1 MAWEPVTRPMPP
13 EAEPTPPADTP
24 PADAPDHLAPLRAFY
39 HRNRVALWAAGIVLP
54 VLVVA
59 VGLVVRPELFWD
71 RFLWEHIWGSAV
83 ADATQRGVATHN
95 GITATEDY
103 TLVSEVVYGAI
114 MAAALYGIYVHVIQ
128 RFKVQVDAWFV
139 AAILPF
145 ILFGPVSRTLE
156 DTSMFCR
163 PGGPGLCD
171 PTVFA
176 YLFISPFLYAV
187 IAALVLVF
195 MVAGAMLDR
204 SAAPNRTK
212 TLFMAGLLLGIAALY
227 GVVHTTVAGEFRAL
241 AHPAVVFGSA
251 LLGLA
256 VFHLAQERGANGV
269 NRSLA
274 AGGLLFLLPGV
285 WMIGTWLAGSP
296 WSGTILGRMHV
307 DAIPVIM
314 GLPLLVALAVYGAGK
329 ALSARDARFL
339 AYTVPLNLG
348 LFYGHMLDGFA
359 SFVAICSNAASTVC
373 NGATIFGLSLP
384 DYGEKHP
391 VSAVLLTYLD
401 GWLFPIIKF
410 CLVVGIVWVLDV
422 EYRKDLE
429 KERNLGGLVKM
440 AILILGLAPGLRD
453 LLRLIMGT

>member
-1 MAWEPVTRPMPP
+1 MPP
-13 EAEPTPPADTP
+13 EAEPAAPSEAAPA
-24 PADAPDHLAPLRAFY
+24 PAAPNPQVEALRAFY
-39 HRNRVALWAAGIVLP
+39 HRHRVALWAAGLTLP

-59 VGLVVRPELFWD
+59 VGLVVRPDLFWD

-83 ADATQRGVATHN
+83 ADATQRGIATHN

-114 MAAALYGIYVHVIQ
+114 MAVALYGIYVHVIQ
-128 RFKVQVDAWFV
+128 RFQVQVDAWFV

-171 PTVFA
+171 PTIFA
-176 YLFISPFLYAV
+176 YLFISPFLYGV
-187 IAALVLVF
+187 IAVFVLVF
-195 MVAGAMLDR
+195 MVAGALLDR
-204 SAAPNRTK
+204 SAAAQQTRT
-212 TLFMAGLLLGIAALY
+212 LLMAGLLFGGAAIY
-227 GVVHTTVAGEFRAL
+227 GLIHTTMAGEFRVL
-241 AHPAVVFGSA
+241 AHPAVVFGCA
-251 LLGLA
+251 LVGLG
-256 VFHLAQERGANGV
+256 VFHLAQRRGVNGV
-269 NRSLA
+269 NASLA
-274 AGGLLFLLPGV
+274 AGGLLFLLPGL
-285 WMIGTWLAGSP
+285 WMIGVWVAGAP
-296 WSGTILGRMHV
+296 WSGTILGRMHL
-307 DAIPVIM
+307 DAAPYIL
-314 GLPLLVALAVYGAGK
+314 GLPLLAAVLVYAFGRVAR
-329 ALSARDARFL
+329 ARDARL
-339 AYTVPLNLG
+339 AAYMVPLNLG
-348 LFYGHMLDGFA
+348 LVYGHMLDGFA
-359 SFVAICSNAASTVC
+359 SFIAICSNAASTVC
-373 NGATIFGLSLP
+373 TGATIFGLSLP

-410 CLVVGIVWVLDV
+410 SLVLGIVWVLDI

-453 LLRLIMGT
+453 LLRLVMGT